1 MSAFVISQKEN
12 ETYKFTFEHRRGRTL
27 LTSTEYETKEEVY
40 KAIHFLKNVFATTEI
55 VRFKTP
61 AGKFYFKLAI
71 DQEIYGTSRKFNT
84 ELRFEN
90 GIEEV
95 VKGFVSAEI
104 LDFSTNIFDD
114 FYSDIIVDKK

>member
-12 ETYKFTFEHRRGRTL
+12 ATYKFTFEHRRGRTL
-27 LTSTEYETKEEVY
+27 LTSKEHDTKEKAYETIKY
-40 KAIHFLKNVFATTEI
+40 LKNVFSTTEI
-55 VRFKTP
+55 LRFKTP
-61 AGKFYFKLAI
+61 AGKFYFKLAL
-71 DQEIYGTSRKFNT
+71 DNEVYGTSRKFNT

-104 LDFSTNIFDD
+104 LDFSINIFDD
-114 FYSDIIVDKK
+114 FPSEIIETDK